1 VLADIKKAQEDGISM
16 TNSTVALMSGTVL
29 YLSGQPDDALRCL
42 KHTGAETLETLALAA
57 QVLISMDRVDQ
68 ATKEL
73 SAMKK
78 LDEDSTLSKLC
89 ESWIGV
95 ARGGELLKE
104 AFYNYE
110 ELAQKYG
117 ETSVLLNGQASAH
130 IQQGQYDEA
139 EGVLLAAQEKDPD
152 FAETLINLNSVSN
165 FLGKAP
171 EVSQRYLSQL
181 KDQHPNHPFTVA
193 LIAQEDAF
201 DQLCA

>member
-1 VLADIKKAQEDGISM
+1 
-16 TNSTVALMSGTVL
+16 
-29 YLSGQPDDALRCL
+29 
-42 KHTGAETLETLALAA
+42 
-57 QVLISMDRVDQ
+57 
-68 ATKEL
+68 
-73 SAMKK
+73 MKK

-89 ESWIGV
+89 ESWIGM
-95 ARGGELLKE
+95 ARGCVFARNLVCGVCVCFPHEEFELGLLRHHVRAFFFFISIRLVPCWFPPNSYPIVAGRLRRSRCAPSNRGELLKE

-117 ETSVLLNGQASAH
+117 ETSVLLNGQASAY
-130 IQQGQYDEA
+130 IQQGLYDEA
-139 EGVLLAAQEKDPD
+139 EGVLLSAQEKDPD

-181 KDQHPNHPFTVA
+181 KDQHPTHPYTVA
-193 LIAQEDAF
+193 LQAAEDAF